1 MATITTSQTFDSAAR
16 TAGEAFT
23 INSGAIAAH
32 EFPAAIAEADGTP
45 SRFVAL
51 DAVGTEVLSGSAGYR
66 DDQPPPEM
74 KFKTRIIVKDADV
87 LVESFVF
94 SVVTASGADQQT
106 Q

>member
-1 MATITTSQTFDSAAR
+1 
-16 TAGEAFT
+16 
-23 INSGAIAAH
+23 
-32 EFPAAIAEADGTP
+32 
-45 SRFVAL
+45 
-51 DAVGTEVLSGSAGYR
+51 
-66 DDQPPPEM
+66 M